1 MTLQPYNQ
9 TTLYGL
15 DKYFNQFK
23 DLYKSNKLPNKILL
37 SGSKG
42 TGKSTLAYHLINYIF
57 SLYEENP
64 YKTEDFMINDEN
76 QSFRLIQQNVNPN
89 FTLLDVTLEKKNI
102 DIKQVRQLIIDMT
115 KTSFNTKPRFVLIDN
130 IEFLNLNSIN
140 ALLKILEEPS
150 ENTYFIL
157 INNCVKI
164 LSTLK
169 SRCLEFKITLSNFES
184 LNIAKKLI
192 DTNIDEQINK
202 DLINY
207 YFTPGK
213 IYNLVKFSN
222 ENKINLKSINLE
234 KFLTFIIQENYYK
247 KESPI
252 KYMVFDFVELLLKK
266 KINIGNLNFI
276 NKFLKKIGN
285 TKKLNLD
292 EESLFIEL
300 DSKIL
305 NV

>member
-1 MTLQPYNQ
+1 MNLQPYNQ
-9 TTLYGL
+9 TKLYGL

-37 SGSKG
+37 SGPKG
-42 TGKSTLAYHLINYIF
+42 TGKSTLAYHLINYVF
-57 SLYEENP
+57 SLHEENP
-64 YKTEDFMINDEN
+64 YKTKDFMISNEN

-89 FTLLDVTLEKKNI
+89 FTLLDVTPEKKNI
-102 DIKQVRQLIIDMT
+102 DIKQVRELITNMT
-115 KTSFNTKPRFVLIDN
+115 KTSLNTKPRFVLIDN

-169 SRCLEFKITLSNFES
+169 SRCLEFKITLSNLES
-184 LNIAKKLI
+184 LNVAKKLI

-213 IYNLVKFSN
+213 IYNLIKFSN
-222 ENKINLKSINLE
+222 EFDIDIKNLGLKDLIYL
-234 KFLTFIIQENYYK
+234 IIDQRYYK
-247 KESPI
+247 KDSSI
-252 KYMVFDFVELLLKK
+252 RYLIFELIEFYLRYNLNSKFSTYNYFIRKIENLKK
-266 KINIGNLNFI
+266 F
-276 NKFLKKIGN
+276 
-285 TKKLNLD
+285 NLD
-292 EESLFIEL
+292 QESFFLEL
-300 DSKIL
+300 KSKML
-305 NV
+305 NE

>member
-1 MTLQPYNQ
+1 MILQPYNQ
-9 TTLYGL
+9 TKLYGL

-37 SGSKG
+37 SGPKG
-42 TGKSTLAYHLINYIF
+42 IGKSTLAYHLINYVF
-57 SLYEENP
+57 SLHEENP
-64 YKTEDFMINDEN
+64 YKTKDFMISDEN

-89 FTLLDVTLEKKNI
+89 FTLLDVTPEKKNI
-102 DIKQVRQLIIDMT
+102 DIKQVRQLITNMT
-115 KTSFNTKPRFVLIDN
+115 KTSLNTKPRFVLIDN

-150 ENTYFIL
+150 KNTYFIL

-169 SRCLEFKITLSNFES
+169 SRCLEFKITLSNLES
-184 LNIAKKLI
+184 LNVAKKLI

-213 IYNLVKFSN
+213 IYNLIKFSN
-222 ENKINLKSINLE
+222 EFDIDIKNLGLKDLIYL
-234 KFLTFIIQENYYK
+234 IIDQRYYK
-247 KESPI
+247 KDSSI
-252 KYMVFDFVELLLKK
+252 RYLIFELIEFYLRYNLNSKFSTYNYFIRKIENLKK
-266 KINIGNLNFI
+266 F
-276 NKFLKKIGN
+276 
-285 TKKLNLD
+285 NLD
-292 EESLFIEL
+292 QESFFLEL
-300 DSKIL
+300 KSKML
-305 NV
+305 NE

>member
-1 MTLQPYNQ
+1 MNLQPYNQ
-9 TTLYGL
+9 TKLYGL

-37 SGSKG
+37 SGPKG
-42 TGKSTLAYHLINYIF
+42 TGKSTLAYHLINYVF
-57 SLYEENP
+57 SLHEENP
-64 YKTEDFMINDEN
+64 YKTKDFMISDEN

-89 FTLLDVTLEKKNI
+89 FTLLDVTPEKKNI
-102 DIKQVRQLIIDMT
+102 DIKQVRQLITNMT
-115 KTSFNTKPRFVLIDN
+115 KTSLNTKPRFVLIDN

-150 ENTYFIL
+150 KNTYFIL

-169 SRCLEFKITLSNFES
+169 SRCLEFKITLSNLES
-184 LNIAKKLI
+184 LNVAKKLI

-213 IYNLVKFSN
+213 IYNLIKFSN
-222 ENKINLKSINLE
+222 EFDIDIKNLGLKDLIYL
-234 KFLTFIIQENYYK
+234 IIDQRYYK
-247 KESPI
+247 KDSSI
-252 KYMVFDFVELLLKK
+252 RYLIFELIEFYLRY
-266 KINIGNLNFI
+266 NLNSKFSTYNYFI
-276 NKFLKKIGN
+276 RKIENLKRF
-285 TKKLNLD
+285 NLD
-292 EESLFIEL
+292 QESFFLEL
-300 DSKIL
+300 KSKML
-305 NV
+305 NE

>member
-9 TTLYGL
+9 TKLYGL

-37 SGSKG
+37 SGPKG
-42 TGKSTLAYHLINYIF
+42 IGKSTLAYHLINYVF
-57 SLYEENP
+57 SLHEENP
-64 YKTEDFMINDEN
+64 YKTKDFMISDEN

-89 FTLLDVTLEKKNI
+89 FTLLDVTPEKKNI
-102 DIKQVRQLIIDMT
+102 DIKQVRQLITNMT
-115 KTSFNTKPRFVLIDN
+115 KTSLNTKPRFVLIDN

-150 ENTYFIL
+150 KNTYFIL

-169 SRCLEFKITLSNFES
+169 SRCLEFKITLSNLES
-184 LNIAKKLI
+184 LNVAKKLI

-213 IYNLVKFSN
+213 IYNLIKFSN
-222 ENKINLKSINLE
+222 EFDIDIKNLGLKDLIYL
-234 KFLTFIIQENYYK
+234 IIDQRYYK
-247 KESPI
+247 KDSSI
-252 KYMVFDFVELLLKK
+252 RYLIFELIEFYLRY
-266 KINIGNLNFI
+266 NLNSKFSTYNYFI
-276 NKFLKKIGN
+276 RKIENLKRF
-285 TKKLNLD
+285 NLD
-292 EESLFIEL
+292 QESFFLEL
-300 DSKIL
+300 KSKML
-305 NV
+305 NE

>member
-1 MTLQPYNQ
+1 MNLQPYNQ
-9 TTLYGL
+9 TKLYGL

-23 DLYKSNKLPNKILL
+23 DLYKSKKLPNKILL
-37 SGSKG
+37 SGPKG

-57 SLYEENP
+57 SLHEENP
-64 YKTEDFMINDEN
+64 YKTKDFMINDEN

-89 FTLLDVTLEKKNI
+89 FTLLDVTPEKKNI
-102 DIKQVRQLIIDMT
+102 DIKQVRQLITNMT
-115 KTSFNTKPRFVLIDN
+115 KTSLNTKPRFVLIDN

-169 SRCLEFKITLSNFES
+169 SRCLEFKITLSNLES
-184 LNIAKKLI
+184 LNVAKKLI

-213 IYNLVKFSN
+213 IYNLIKFSN
-222 ENKINLKSINLE
+222 EFDIDIKNLGLKDLIYL
-234 KFLTFIIQENYYK
+234 IIDQRYYK
-247 KESPI
+247 KDSSI
-252 KYMVFDFVELLLKK
+252 RYLIFELIEFYLRYNLNSKFSTYNYFIRKIENLKK
-266 KINIGNLNFI
+266 F
-276 NKFLKKIGN
+276 
-285 TKKLNLD
+285 NLD
-292 EESLFIEL
+292 QESFFLEL
-300 DSKIL
+300 KSKML
-305 NV
+305 NE

>member
-1 MTLQPYNQ
+1 MNLQPYNQ
-9 TTLYGL
+9 TKLYGL

-23 DLYKSNKLPNKILL
+23 DLYKSKKLPNKILL
-37 SGSKG
+37 SGPKG

-57 SLYEENP
+57 SLHEENP
-64 YKTEDFMINDEN
+64 YKTKDFMINDEN

-89 FTLLDVTLEKKNI
+89 FTLLDVTPEKKNI
-102 DIKQVRQLIIDMT
+102 DIKQVRQLITNMT
-115 KTSFNTKPRFVLIDN
+115 KTSLNTKPRFVLIDN

-157 INNCVKI
+157 INNCIKI

-169 SRCLEFKITLSNFES
+169 SRCLEFKITLSNLES
-184 LNIAKKLI
+184 LNVAKKLI

-213 IYNLVKFSN
+213 IYNLIKFSN
-222 ENKINLKSINLE
+222 EFDIDIKNLGLKDLIYL
-234 KFLTFIIQENYYK
+234 IIDQRYYK
-247 KESPI
+247 KDSSI
-252 KYMVFDFVELLLKK
+252 RYLIFELIEFYLRY
-266 KINIGNLNFI
+266 NLNSKFSTYNYFI
-276 NKFLKKIGN
+276 RKIENLKRF
-285 TKKLNLD
+285 NLD
-292 EESLFIEL
+292 QESFFLEL
-300 DSKIL
+300 KSKML
-305 NV
+305 NE

>member
-9 TTLYGL
+9 TKLYGL

-37 SGSKG
+37 SGPKG
-42 TGKSTLAYHLINYIF
+42 TGKSTLAYHLINYVF
-57 SLYEENP
+57 SLHEENP
-64 YKTEDFMINDEN
+64 YKTKDFMISDEN

-89 FTLLDVTLEKKNI
+89 FTLLDVTPEKKNI
-102 DIKQVRQLIIDMT
+102 DIKQVRQLITNMT
-115 KTSFNTKPRFVLIDN
+115 KTSLNTKPRFVLIDN

-169 SRCLEFKITLSNFES
+169 SRCLEFKITLSNLES
-184 LNIAKKLI
+184 LNVAKKLI

-213 IYNLVKFSN
+213 IYNLIKFSN
-222 ENKINLKSINLE
+222 EFDIDIKNLGLKDLIYL
-234 KFLTFIIQENYYK
+234 IIDQRYYK
-247 KESPI
+247 KDSSI
-252 KYMVFDFVELLLKK
+252 RYLIFELIEFYLRY
-266 KINIGNLNFI
+266 NLNSKFSTYNYFI
-276 NKFLKKIGN
+276 RKIENLNKF
-285 TKKLNLD
+285 NLD
-292 EESLFIEL
+292 QESFFLEL
-300 DSKIL
+300 KSKML
-305 NV
+305 NE

>member
-1 MTLQPYNQ
+1 MNLQPYNQ
-9 TTLYGL
+9 TKLYGL

-37 SGSKG
+37 SGPKG
-42 TGKSTLAYHLINYIF
+42 TGKSTLSYHLINYIF
-57 SLYEENP
+57 SLHEEKP
-64 YKTEDFMINDEN
+64 YKTKDFMINDEN

-89 FTLLDVTLEKKNI
+89 FTLLDVTSEKKNI
-102 DIKQVRQLIIDMT
+102 DIKQVRQLITNMT
-115 KTSFNTKPRFVLIDN
+115 KTSLNTKPRFVLIDN

-150 ENTYFIL
+150 KNTYFIL

-169 SRCLEFKITLSNFES
+169 SRCLEFKITLSNLES
-184 LNIAKKLI
+184 LNVAKKLI

-213 IYNLVKFSN
+213 IYNLIKFSN
-222 ENKINLKSINLE
+222 EFDIDIKNLGLKDLIYL
-234 KFLTFIIQENYYK
+234 IIDQRYYK
-247 KESPI
+247 KDSSI
-252 KYMVFDFVELLLKK
+252 RYLIFELIEFYLRYNLNSKFSTYNYFIRKIENLKK
-266 KINIGNLNFI
+266 F
-276 NKFLKKIGN
+276 
-285 TKKLNLD
+285 NLD
-292 EESLFIEL
+292 QESFFLEL
-300 DSKIL
+300 KSKML
-305 NV
+305 NE

>member
-9 TTLYGL
+9 TKLYGL

-37 SGSKG
+37 SGPKG
-42 TGKSTLAYHLINYIF
+42 TGKSTLAYHLINYVF
-57 SLYEENP
+57 SLHEENP
-64 YKTEDFMINDEN
+64 YKTKDFMISDEN

-102 DIKQVRQLIIDMT
+102 DIKQVRQLITNMT
-115 KTSFNTKPRFVLIDN
+115 KTSLNTKSRFVLIDN

-169 SRCLEFKITLSNFES
+169 SRCLEFKITLSNLES
-184 LNIAKKLI
+184 LNVAKKLI
-192 DTNIDEQINK
+192 NTNIDEQINK

-213 IYNLVKFSN
+213 IYNLIKFSN
-222 ENKINLKSINLE
+222 EFDIDIKNLGLKDLIYL
-234 KFLTFIIQENYYK
+234 IIDQRYYK
-247 KESPI
+247 KDSSI
-252 KYMVFDFVELLLKK
+252 RYLIFELIEFYLRYNLNSKFSTYNYFIRKIENLKK
-266 KINIGNLNFI
+266 F
-276 NKFLKKIGN
+276 
-285 TKKLNLD
+285 NLD
-292 EESLFIEL
+292 QESFFLEL
-300 DSKIL
+300 KSKML
-305 NV
+305 NE

>member
-1 MTLQPYNQ
+1 MNLQPYNQ
-9 TTLYGL
+9 TKLYGL

-37 SGSKG
+37 SGPKG
-42 TGKSTLAYHLINYIF
+42 TGKSTLAYHLINYVF
-57 SLYEENP
+57 SLHEENP
-64 YKTEDFMINDEN
+64 YKTKDFMISNEN

-89 FTLLDVTLEKKNI
+89 FTLLDVTPEKKNI
-102 DIKQVRQLIIDMT
+102 DIKQVRQLITNMT
-115 KTSFNTKPRFVLIDN
+115 KTSLNTKPRFVLIDN

-150 ENTYFIL
+150 KNTYFIL

-169 SRCLEFKITLSNFES
+169 SRCLEFKITLSNLES
-184 LNIAKKLI
+184 LNVAKKLI

-213 IYNLVKFSN
+213 IYNLIKFSN
-222 ENKINLKSINLE
+222 EFDIDIKNLGLKDLIYL
-234 KFLTFIIQENYYK
+234 IIDQRYYK
-247 KESPI
+247 KDSSI
-252 KYMVFDFVELLLKK
+252 RYLIFELIEFYLRYNLNSKFSTYNYFIRKIENLKK
-266 KINIGNLNFI
+266 F
-276 NKFLKKIGN
+276 
-285 TKKLNLD
+285 NLD
-292 EESLFIEL
+292 QESFFLEL
-300 DSKIL
+300 KSKML
-305 NV
+305 NE

>member
-9 TTLYGL
+9 TKLYGL

-37 SGSKG
+37 SGPKG
-42 TGKSTLAYHLINYIF
+42 TGKSTLAYHLINYVF
-57 SLYEENP
+57 SLHEENP
-64 YKTEDFMINDEN
+64 YKTKDFMISDEN

-89 FTLLDVTLEKKNI
+89 FTLLDVTPEKKNI
-102 DIKQVRQLIIDMT
+102 DIKQVRQLITNMT
-115 KTSFNTKPRFVLIDN
+115 KTSLNTKPRFVLIDN

-169 SRCLEFKITLSNFES
+169 SRCLEFKITLSNLES
-184 LNIAKKLI
+184 LNVAKKLI

-213 IYNLVKFSN
+213 IYNLIKFSN
-222 ENKINLKSINLE
+222 EFDIDIKNLGLKDLIYL
-234 KFLTFIIQENYYK
+234 IIDQRYYK
-247 KESPI
+247 KDSSI
-252 KYMVFDFVELLLKK
+252 RYLIFELIEFYLRY
-266 KINIGNLNFI
+266 NLNSKFSTYNYFI
-276 NKFLKKIGN
+276 RKIENLKRF
-285 TKKLNLD
+285 NLD
-292 EESLFIEL
+292 QESFFLEL
-300 DSKIL
+300 KSKML
-305 NV
+305 NE

>member
-1 MTLQPYNQ
+1 MILQPYNQ
-9 TTLYGL
+9 TKLYGL

-37 SGSKG
+37 SGPKG
-42 TGKSTLAYHLINYIF
+42 TGKSTLAYHLINYVF
-57 SLYEENP
+57 SLHEENP
-64 YKTEDFMINDEN
+64 YKTKDFMISNEN

-102 DIKQVRQLIIDMT
+102 DINQVRQLITNMT
-115 KTSFNTKPRFVLIDN
+115 KTSLNTKPRFVLIDN

-150 ENTYFIL
+150 KNTYFIL

-169 SRCLEFKITLSNFES
+169 SRCLEFKITLSNLES
-184 LNIAKKLI
+184 LNVAKKLI

-213 IYNLVKFSN
+213 IYNLIKFSN
-222 ENKINLKSINLE
+222 EFDIDIKNLGLKDLIYL
-234 KFLTFIIQENYYK
+234 IIDQRYYK
-247 KESPI
+247 KDSSI
-252 KYMVFDFVELLLKK
+252 RYLIFELIEFYLRY
-266 KINIGNLNFI
+266 NLNSKFSTYNYFI
-276 NKFLKKIGN
+276 RKIENLKRF
-285 TKKLNLD
+285 NLD
-292 EESLFIEL
+292 QESFFLEL
-300 DSKIL
+300 KSKML
-305 NV
+305 NE

>member
-1 MTLQPYNQ
+1 MNLQPYNQ
-9 TTLYGL
+9 TKLYGL

-37 SGSKG
+37 SGPKG
-42 TGKSTLAYHLINYIF
+42 TGKSTLAYHLINYVF
-57 SLYEENP
+57 SLHEENP
-64 YKTEDFMINDEN
+64 YKTKDFMISNEN

-89 FTLLDVTLEKKNI
+89 FTLLDVTPEKKNI
-102 DIKQVRQLIIDMT
+102 DIKQVRQLITNMT
-115 KTSFNTKPRFVLIDN
+115 KTSLNTKPRFVLIDN

-150 ENTYFIL
+150 KNTYFIL

-169 SRCLEFKITLSNFES
+169 SRCLEFKITLSNLES
-184 LNIAKKLI
+184 LNVAKKLI

-213 IYNLVKFSN
+213 IYNLIKFSN
-222 ENKINLKSINLE
+222 EFDIDIKNLGLKDLIYL
-234 KFLTFIIQENYYK
+234 IIDQRYYK
-247 KESPI
+247 KDSSI
-252 KYMVFDFVELLLKK
+252 RYLIFELIEFYLRY
-266 KINIGNLNFI
+266 NLNSKFSTYNYFI
-276 NKFLKKIGN
+276 RKIENLKRF
-285 TKKLNLD
+285 NLD
-292 EESLFIEL
+292 QESFFLEL
-300 DSKIL
+300 KSKML
-305 NV
+305 NE